1 MRPMTQCK
9 EPLQVKMDEAGY
21 CVRCTLT
28 LHDEIFLKIFLLREE
43 VEEMEGR
50 YEGMGEL
57 SGIGGA

>member
-1 MRPMTQCK
+1 MR
-9 EPLQVKMDEAGY
+9 Y
-21 CVRCTLT
+21 IY
-28 LHDEIFLKIFLLREE
+28 IFFNFLLREE